1 MQTVTDIA
9 TEDTLRSLIIEKL
22 KKYKY
27 SGKTVVAN
35 QVVNWFSHKYLGLE
49 ILGELKRMEKDK
61 IIQIDYDN
69 EEKFIGPDSQIKIN

>member
-49 ILGELKRMEKDK
+49 IL
-61 IIQIDYDN
+61 
-69 EEKFIGPDSQIKIN
+69 